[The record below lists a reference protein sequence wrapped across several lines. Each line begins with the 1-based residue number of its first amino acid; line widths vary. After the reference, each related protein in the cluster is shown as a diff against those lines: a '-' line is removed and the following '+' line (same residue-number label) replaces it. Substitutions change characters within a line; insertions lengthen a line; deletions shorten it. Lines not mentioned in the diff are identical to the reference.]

1 MSLRQEMFERMRVDA
16 LWVCSRDG
24 MRNSYVRASVPTA
37 LRLLA
42 SSWEEGVKVWQNMGT
57 NKRPLGDREAEGV
70 AKKNRSASESDTE
83 EEDLDADA
91 AGTSAQAGRKQ
102 RTSRS
107 ARAAAASA
115 RITDRDAVIEAA
127 SKCTTNEEKLAIYN
141 KAVKAAK
148 ADIAFY
154 QQQRTSVEFK
164 QLQEQ
169 RTSADMEKWMQF
181 IKKYKDTKTVEKKL
195 SELDA
200 QTE

>member
-1 MSLRQEMFERMRVDA
+1 MSLRHEMFERMRVDA

-42 SSWEEGVKVWQNMGT
+42 SSWEEGVKVWQKMGT

-70 AKKNRSASESDTE
+70 VKRIRSASESDTE
-83 EEDLDADA
+83 EEEEDA

-102 RTSRS
+102 RTSRT
-107 ARAAAASA
+107 ARGAAASA

-127 SKCTTNEEKLAIYN
+127 SNCTTNEQKLAIYN